1 MDANKLMV
9 GDWVRILPTVHGRR
23 EYVTKVA
30 GIGKDVL
37 LYYNDAG
44 HQTAGFERVVPIPLT
59 IEILKLNGFEYGLT
73 TEQEDI
79 LSAGLGVPVTVE
91 KGWVYEDENGA
102 SVVMKF
108 SNESDWVCIVVENGY
123 DRDVYLFWSE
133 SIYVHDFQHVL
144 RRCGLHDFAD
154 KLKIENNKE

>member
-1 MDANKLMV
+1 MV
-9 GDWVRILPTVHGRR
+9 GDWVKILPTVHGRR

-44 HQTAGFERVVPIPLT
+44 HQTAGFERVVPIPLS
-59 IEILKLNGFEYGLT
+59 IEVLKLNGFEYGLT

-79 LSAGLGVPVTVE
+79 LGAGLGVPTTVE

-102 SVVMKF
+102 SAVIEF
-108 SNESDWVCIVVENGY
+108 PNESDWGSIRVENGV
-123 DRDVYLFWSE
+123 DRFADLAWE
-133 SIYVHDFQHVL
+133 KNIYVHEFQQAL
-144 RRCGLHDFAD
+144 RMCGLSDFAD
-154 KLKIENNKE
+154 KLKIE